1 MQIKLVS
8 KGLVE
13 VSENGSSAHVAF
25 PEAKIPESA
34 KLVFGPH
41 VQPGVIRRP
50 GEYEFVDIGLIA
62 LETKEHHIG
71 TSELYSVEVSGVG
84 CLFVMGDAGI
94 PSKEDWDLLP
104 EIDVM
109 IVSLKGENAGLDKL
123 ISRLTPY
130 YVIALDAETE
140 SEAEKV
146 LGMKPVQSADKF
158 KFSEKDFEAEEF
170 ATILY
175 LMK

>member
-13 VSENGSSAHVAF
+13 LTENGSSALIAF
-25 PEAKIPESA
+25 PEAKVPENA
-34 KLVFGPH
+34 QLVFGPL

-50 GEYEFVDIGLIA
+50 GEYEFTGIGLIA
-62 LETKEHHIG
+62 LETKEQHIG
-71 TSELYSVEVSGVG
+71 TSELFLVEVNGAA
-84 CLFVMGDAGI
+84 CLFVMGDFGTLN
-94 PSKEDWDLLP
+94 KEDWDMLP
-104 EIDVM
+104 EVDV
-109 IVSLKGENAGLDKL
+109 IVVSLKGQNVGLDKL

-146 LGMKPVQSADKF
+146 LGMKPAASADKF

-170 ATILY
+170 ATILN
-175 LMK
+175 LLK